1 MDQLLNIN
9 NVIVR
14 KIYPISEVISEVTS
28 IRYFFFFFLLLLHSP
43 ILTKPNI
50 MPNTIPLWSNLTP
63 LLQRFH
69 VTGEPIIV
77 KCNLI
82 SLENDFVR
90 KNIFQQDIQNFLPE
104 SNYLM
109 FSFKY
114 PHGIYNVILFY
125 KKYKNI
131 RKLTSYSH
139 WINIIQSKIFTP
151 NRQETQKTKVVIC
164 FKLVLLSG
172 TVLTVTS
179 IK

>member
-1 MDQLLNIN
+1 MDQLLDIN

-14 KIYPISEVISEVTS
+14 KIYPISKVTVTS

-77 KCNLI
+77 ECNLI
-82 SLENDFVR
+82 SLENDFLR
-90 KNIFQQDIQNFLPE
+90 KNIFQQDIQNFLQE

-109 FSFKY
+109 FSFRY
-114 PHGIYNVILFY
+114 PHGLYNVILFY

-139 WINIIQSKIFTP
+139 WKNITQSKNFLA
-151 NRQETQKTKVVIC
+151 QQAGDTKNKSSYMLQTGI
-164 FKLVLLSG
+164 
-172 TVLTVTS
+172 TIRYS
-179 IK
+179 INSNKH

>member
-1 MDQLLNIN
+1 MGNVDICVAKQSALRVKNGEKTVAQAGQKRQYFYTFLKNGLAFKYKQCHCQKNISN
-9 NVIVR
+9 I
-14 KIYPISEVISEVTS
+14 EVTVTS

-63 LLQRFH
+63 LLQRVH
-69 VTGEPIIV
+69 VTGETIIV

-82 SLENDFVR
+82 SLENDFLR

-109 FSFKY
+109 FSFRY

-125 KKYKNI
+125 KIYKNI

-139 WINIIQSKIFTP
+139 WI
-151 NRQETQKTKVVIC
+151 
-164 FKLVLLSG
+164 
-172 TVLTVTS
+172 
-179 IK
+179 

>member
-1 MDQLLNIN
+1 MDQLLNID

-14 KIYPISEVISEVTS
+14 KIYPISEVTVTS
-28 IRYFFFFFLLLLHSP
+28 IRYFFFALANSNKTKHYAKYHSP
-43 ILTKPNI
+43 
-50 MPNTIPLWSNLTP
+50 IPLWSNLTP

-69 VTGEPIIV
+69 VTGKPIIV

-82 SLENDFVR
+82 SLENDFLR
-90 KNIFQQDIQNFLPE
+90 KNSFQQDIQNFLPE

-109 FSFKY
+109 FSFRY

-139 WINIIQSKIFTP
+139 WINIIQSKIFSP
-151 NRQETQKTKVVIC
+151 NRQETQKPKVVIC